1 MEIDDKKIEKIIGNL
16 ESALGKIISMDL
28 WLPRAIDDAINGHC
42 GTLDRVDMDRN
53 RKERKEEEK
62 IETEIDSLRTQVAAS
77 QEQTRQIKK
86 QTWYLF
92 GAFIIASLGFLFNAI
107 LQISPTLFGLIK
119 K

>member
-1 MEIDDKKIEKIIGNL
+1 MKIHDKKSEHILGRL
-16 ESALGKIISMDL
+16 ESALDNIKRMDL
-28 WLPRAIDDAINGHC
+28 WLPKAIDDAINGHR
-42 GTLDRVDMDRN
+42 GTLDGVDLDRS

-62 IETEIDSLRTQVAAS
+62 IETEIDSLRTQVAES